1 MSHKYY
7 MDRFM
12 TDDEIK
18 RNLGRKW
25 RVNICY
31 LNALCNY
38 YRRHLDKALPISCNN
53 ARLYGRIGLGCT
65 RDLNRLLNKAVKLGL
80 LKVVDEEYGF
90 NHWDRDD
97 NYPRVY
103 RFDFGLAGSIQG
115 IANVSY
121 MGTITDR
128 PTKTTNSKNSIEGLK
143 EDNAGLEIRPPELPI
158 ISCRKKFPASYRKF
172 VYDRY
177 PQIRYV
183 QGLLAGMN
191 NGLEDYEH
199 WFETSMSVNAKDL
212 DNDGLCKFSCRASS
226 ELCGMRKVRKIPD
239 ELCRADLLDEYFGKD
254 GWEEFDLNASIYRI
268 ARSCRDKKWY
278 SESADI
284 YETLRGRSFTSKQ
297 ERDEFKVIC
306 MITAFS
312 KNMNSA
318 CGAYREYFKQYSMK
332 HAAVKEIIEPV
343 GVAVSGFC
351 GTVDTDVFLHESC
364 VMTMAR
370 HRLFERG
377 IKAVQLYDCL
387 FVEKDKLAD
396 FDGLISECFD
406 EYYRSYYDGL
416 R

>member
-1 MSHKYY
+1 
-7 MDRFM
+7 M

-53 ARLYGRIGLGCT
+53 ARLCGRIGIGCYK
-65 RDLNRLLNKAVKLGL
+65 DLNRLLNKAVKLGL
-80 LKVVDEEYGF
+80 LTVVDDEYGF
-90 NHWDRDD
+90 NHCDQED
-97 NYPRVY
+97 NYPRTY
-103 RFDFGLAGSIQG
+103 KFDVGLAGSIQG

-121 MGTITDR
+121 KESITNQ
-128 PTKTTNSKNSIEGLK
+128 PTKTTNSKNFIEGLK
-143 EDNAGLEIRPPELPI
+143 EDKTGLEIRPSELPI
-158 ISCRKKFPASYRKF
+158 ISCRKKFQVSYRKF

-177 PQIRYV
+177 PQVRYV
-183 QGLLAGMN
+183 QGLLAEMN

-199 WFETSMSVNAKDL
+199 WFETSMSVNAGDL
-212 DNDGLCKFSCRASS
+212 DDDGLCNFSCRASS
-226 ELCGMRKVRKIPD
+226 ELCGMRKVRKIPG
-239 ELCRADLLDEYFGKD
+239 ELCRIDLLDEYFGK
-254 GWEEFDLNASIYRI
+254 GNWEEFDLNASIYRI
-268 ARSCRDKKWY
+268 ARSCRDGKWY

-284 YETLRGRSFTSKQ
+284 YETLRGASFTSAN
-297 ERDEFKVIC
+297 ERDDFKVIC

-312 KNMNSA
+312 KNLNSA
-318 CGAYREYFKQYSMK
+318 CRAYRKYFKRYSMK

-343 GVAVSGFC
+343 GASVSGFC

-387 FVEKDKLAD
+387 FVEKGKLSD
-396 FDGLISECFD
+396 FDSLITECFD
-406 EYYRSYYDGL
+406 EYYRNYIE
-416 R
+416 